1 MTHSCTSNGRKTT
14 SGGTRGTPHKDN
26 EKIEERCGKDNEKIA
41 ERCGKDTAK
50 EKEKEKEGEIEI
62 EIENECYTKS
72 PQKGA
77 KIFSSLLSTMWK
89 PTALISENDYKAIQN
104 ALESLSEYTLVRILG
119 DYKIA
124 VEVTTA
130 PNVWG
135 IPMLIQV
142 KQWYGNIYSIKNC
155 GTVEEMRWYLG

>member
-14 SGGTRGTPHKDN
+14 S
-26 EKIEERCGKDNEKIA
+26 
-41 ERCGKDTAK
+41 
-50 EKEKEKEGEIEI
+50 
-62 EIENECYTKS
+62 
-72 PQKGA
+72 
-77 KIFSSLLSTMWK
+77 
-89 PTALISENDYKAIQN
+89 LISENDYKAIQN
-104 ALESLSEYTLVRILG
+104 ALQSLSEYTLVRILG

-142 KQWYGNIYSIKNC
+142 KQWHRNIYRVKNC
-155 GTVEEMRWYLG
+155 ATVAEM

>member
-1 MTHSCTSNGRKTT
+1 MTHLCTSNGRKTT
-14 SGGTRGTPHKDN
+14 S
-26 EKIEERCGKDNEKIA
+26 
-41 ERCGKDTAK
+41 
-50 EKEKEKEGEIEI
+50 
-62 EIENECYTKS
+62 
-72 PQKGA
+72 
-77 KIFSSLLSTMWK
+77 
-89 PTALISENDYKAIQN
+89 LISENDYKAIQN
-104 ALESLSEYTLVRILG
+104 ALESLSEYTLVRTLV

-155 GTVEEMRWYLG
+155 ASVEEMRWYLSM

>member
-1 MTHSCTSNGRKTT
+1 MTHSCTSNGRKAI
-14 SGGTRGTPHKDN
+14 S
-26 EKIEERCGKDNEKIA
+26 
-41 ERCGKDTAK
+41 
-50 EKEKEKEGEIEI
+50 
-62 EIENECYTKS
+62 
-72 PQKGA
+72 
-77 KIFSSLLSTMWK
+77 
-89 PTALISENDYKAIQN
+89 LISENDYKAIQN
-104 ALESLSEYTLVRILG
+104 ALESLSEYALVRILG

-155 GTVEEMRWYLG
+155 ESVDEMRWYLE

>member
-14 SGGTRGTPHKDN
+14 S
-26 EKIEERCGKDNEKIA
+26 
-41 ERCGKDTAK
+41 
-50 EKEKEKEGEIEI
+50 
-62 EIENECYTKS
+62 
-72 PQKGA
+72 
-77 KIFSSLLSTMWK
+77 
-89 PTALISENDYKAIQN
+89 LISENDYKAIQN

-155 GTVEEMRWYLG
+155 ATVEEMRRYLGK

>member
-1 MTHSCTSNGRKTT
+1 MTHSCTSNGRKTI
-14 SGGTRGTPHKDN
+14 S
-26 EKIEERCGKDNEKIA
+26 
-41 ERCGKDTAK
+41 
-50 EKEKEKEGEIEI
+50 
-62 EIENECYTKS
+62 
-72 PQKGA
+72 
-77 KIFSSLLSTMWK
+77 
-89 PTALISENDYKAIQN
+89 LISENDYKAIQD
-104 ALESLSEYTLVRILG
+104 ALEAKRELTLIRILG

-155 GTVEEMRWYLG
+155 GTVEEMRWYLSM

>member
-1 MTHSCTSNGRKTT
+1 MTHSCTSNGLKTT
-14 SGGTRGTPHKDN
+14 S
-26 EKIEERCGKDNEKIA
+26 
-41 ERCGKDTAK
+41 
-50 EKEKEKEGEIEI
+50 
-62 EIENECYTKS
+62 
-72 PQKGA
+72 
-77 KIFSSLLSTMWK
+77 
-89 PTALISENDYKAIQN
+89 LISENDYKAIQN

-130 PNVWG
+130 PKAWG

-142 KQWYGNIYSIKNC
+142 KQWNRNVYSIKNC

>member
-14 SGGTRGTPHKDN
+14 S
-26 EKIEERCGKDNEKIA
+26 I
-41 ERCGKDTAK
+41 
-50 EKEKEKEGEIEI
+50 
-62 EIENECYTKS
+62 
-72 PQKGA
+72 
-77 KIFSSLLSTMWK
+77 
-89 PTALISENDYKAIQN
+89 ISENDYKAIQN

-130 PNVWG
+130 PSVWG

-142 KQWYGNIYSIKNC
+142 KQWYWNIYRIKNC
-155 GTVEEMRWYLG
+155 ATVEEMRWYLGK

>member
-1 MTHSCTSNGRKTT
+1 MLTHSCTSNGQKTI
-14 SGGTRGTPHKDN
+14 S
-26 EKIEERCGKDNEKIA
+26 
-41 ERCGKDTAK
+41 
-50 EKEKEKEGEIEI
+50 
-62 EIENECYTKS
+62 
-72 PQKGA
+72 
-77 KIFSSLLSTMWK
+77 
-89 PTALISENDYKAIQN
+89 LISENDYKAIQN

-142 KQWYGNIYSIKNC
+142 KQWYRNVYSIKNC

>member
-14 SGGTRGTPHKDN
+14 S
-26 EKIEERCGKDNEKIA
+26 
-41 ERCGKDTAK
+41 
-50 EKEKEKEGEIEI
+50 
-62 EIENECYTKS
+62 
-72 PQKGA
+72 
-77 KIFSSLLSTMWK
+77 
-89 PTALISENDYKAIQN
+89 LISENDYKAIQN

-119 DYKIA
+119 DYKIS

-142 KQWYGNIYSIKNC
+142 KQWYRNIYRVKNC
-155 GTVEEMRWYLG
+155 ATVAEMREYISKAKEVFHYGHT

>member
-1 MTHSCTSNGRKTT
+1 MTHSCTSNGLKTT
-14 SGGTRGTPHKDN
+14 S
-26 EKIEERCGKDNEKIA
+26 
-41 ERCGKDTAK
+41 
-50 EKEKEKEGEIEI
+50 
-62 EIENECYTKS
+62 
-72 PQKGA
+72 
-77 KIFSSLLSTMWK
+77 
-89 PTALISENDYKAIQN
+89 LISENDYKAIQN

-142 KQWYGNIYSIKNC
+142 KQWYRNVYSIKNC

>member
-14 SGGTRGTPHKDN
+14 S
-26 EKIEERCGKDNEKIA
+26 
-41 ERCGKDTAK
+41 
-50 EKEKEKEGEIEI
+50 
-62 EIENECYTKS
+62 
-72 PQKGA
+72 
-77 KIFSSLLSTMWK
+77 
-89 PTALISENDYKAIQN
+89 LISENDYKAIKN

-130 PNVWG
+130 PKVWG

-142 KQWYGNIYSIKNC
+142 KQWHRNIYRVKNC
-155 GTVEEMRWYLG
+155 ATVAEMREYISEAKEVFRYGHT

>member
-1 MTHSCTSNGRKTT
+1 MTHSCTSNGRKTI
-14 SGGTRGTPHKDN
+14 S
-26 EKIEERCGKDNEKIA
+26 
-41 ERCGKDTAK
+41 
-50 EKEKEKEGEIEI
+50 
-62 EIENECYTKS
+62 
-72 PQKGA
+72 
-77 KIFSSLLSTMWK
+77 
-89 PTALISENDYKAIQN
+89 LISENDYKAIQN
-104 ALESLSEYTLVRILG
+104 ALESLSDRVLG

-142 KQWYGNIYSIKNC
+142 RQWYRNVYSIKNC